1 MMDTYDEL
9 SRAKYAALFYLSRRA
24 LTERQLREKLEKKE
38 YSSGIIDETLEYLK
52 ELGYID
58 DRDYA
63 QRYAKDAAEIKKHG
77 ISRIRLD
84 LRKKG
89 ISPEDIDE
97 ALQEL
102 DLDTADSL
110 RSLIEEKS
118 ASLDLS
124 DKKQRARLV
133 NFLLRR
139 GYKFDEINSALGEME
154 ETYFD

>member
-1 MMDTYDEL
+1 MDTYDEI

-38 YSSGIIDETLEYLK
+38 YSPEIIDETLEYVK

-63 QRYAKDAAEIKKHG
+63 QRYAKDAVELKRHG
-77 ISRIRLD
+77 VSRIRMD

-89 ISPEDIDE
+89 ICPQDIDE

-102 DLDTADSL
+102 SLDTSDAL

-118 ASLDLS
+118 AALDLK
-124 DKKQRARLV
+124 DKKHRVRLV

-139 GYKFDEINSALGEME
+139 GYKFDEINSALREME
-154 ETYFD
+154 EFDFD